1 MNPII
6 KLAASALPGEKKF
19 ILFAGAGVSK
29 DAGVPTAWELM
40 LKTARIFYT
49 QEHTDNPPDDDVD
62 KWFETSKYALMEY
75 SDLIRELYSTSSEQR
90 NFLDK
95 WLGSN
100 EIGDVHRSIAELAR
114 RDIIRGIITTNFDPL
129 LERALEEKG
138 IRVQVISNDDD
149 LENSEPFI
157 QCKSFRIYKPHGTI
171 DRGQLKNTPKDL
183 ESLSP
188 LMEDEL
194 VRVTSE
200 HAVFVLGYSGK
211 DEDIVKIFKRRKNLY
226 YPIFWVN
233 PSKPSEKVKFVF
245 DDDKNVFIPCKEGAN
260 KFLKNFLDFQDR
272 IIDLAPS
279 LDMKISVEDLQ
290 KAISSGKDPVGPIFK
305 DYLDGIFYELEK
317 IQPDLSK
324 YSELDE
330 AIYNQINNGE
340 RITFRFIES
349 ALVAG
354 RYNNRDAIFAIY
366 EYFSHFLELYD
377 FPENFS
383 ARHGSESFD
392 GNKFLIYEMFVSFIA
407 ALIRY
412 ERWELIGDLL
422 SKNLF
427 IDKRDKGYV
436 RFEKINSYIRSLD
449 EIRNQRL
456 ELNRCT
462 ITGDIINDRFSAG
475 HLSKILSHKEFIEAD
490 YLLFLRSIVDEKKL
504 WKPYSSIYFGY
515 RVPSLMRKSVDY
527 NFALNLLK
535 TFNLNQIDELKTKI
549 KQHNHRIME
558 SFSKMCSGDNPLS
571 SFDIDTIGSINN
583 PETTS

>member
-40 LKTARIFYT
+40 LKTAKIFYA
-49 QEHTDNPPDDDVD
+49 QEKEGDISDQDVEE
-62 KWFETSKYALMEY
+62 WFKSSKYAQLEY
-75 SDLIRELYSTSSEQR
+75 CELIQELYSTSSEQR

-95 WLGSN
+95 WLGSH

-183 ESLSP
+183 ETLSP

-194 VRVTSE
+194 VRVTGE
-200 HAVFVLGYSGK
+200 HAVLVLGYSGK
-211 DEDIVKIFKRRKNLY
+211 DEDIVKVFKRRKNLY
-226 YPIFWVN
+226 YPVFWVN
-233 PSKPSEKVKFVF
+233 PSKPSEKVKFIF
-245 DDDKNVFIPCKEGAN
+245 DDDKNVFIPCKDGAN
-260 KFLKNFLDFQDR
+260 KFLKEFLDLQDR
-272 IIDLAPS
+272 IVDLAPS
-279 LDMKISVEDLQ
+279 LDMKTTVEDLNR
-290 KAISSGKDPVGPIFK
+290 AITTGKDPVGPIFI
-305 DYLDGIFYELEK
+305 DYLDGIFHELEK
-317 IQPDLSK
+317 IQPDFSK

-330 AIYNQINNGE
+330 AIYNQIVNGE
-340 RITFRFIES
+340 RVTFRFIEA
-349 ALVAG
+349 ALVAS

-366 EYFSHFLELYD
+366 EYFGHFLELYD
-377 FPENFS
+377 IPENFS
-383 ARHGSESFD
+383 GSFRTEFFD
-392 GNKFLIYEMFVSFIA
+392 GNKFLIYEMFVTFIA
-407 ALIRY
+407 SLIKY
-412 ERWELIGDLL
+412 ERWDLIGELL

-427 IDKRDKGYV
+427 IDKRDQGYV
-436 RFEKINSYIRSLD
+436 RFEKINSYVRSLD
-449 EIRNQRL
+449 QIRNQRL
-456 ELNRCT
+456 ELGRCT
-462 ITGDIINDRFSAG
+462 ITGDLIKDRFSAG
-475 HLSKILSHKEFIEAD
+475 HLSKILPHKDFLEAD
-490 YLLFLRSIVDEKKL
+490 YLLFLRSIIDEKKL
-504 WKPYSSIYFGY
+504 WRPYSCIYFEH

-535 TFNLNQIDELKTKI
+535 TFNLKQISELKEKI
-549 KQHNHRIME
+549 AQHNSKFTE
-558 SFSKMCSGDNPLS
+558 SFSQHCWADNPLS
-571 SFDIDTIGSINN
+571 TFNIDTIGSINN
-583 PETTS
+583 PEKS